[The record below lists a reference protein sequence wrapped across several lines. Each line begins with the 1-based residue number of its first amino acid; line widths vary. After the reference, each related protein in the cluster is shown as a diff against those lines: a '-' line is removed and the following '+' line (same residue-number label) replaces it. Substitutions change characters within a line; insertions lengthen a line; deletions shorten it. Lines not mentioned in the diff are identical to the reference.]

1 MNMRNS
7 IICLFSAVLMLA
19 GCRERKAEQFQAL
32 PFPDVTPPG
41 MVDDYQA
48 RADYAAEHFWDKFT
62 DSERNYPSDSS
73 LVSGV
78 RKDDVES
85 KFANWVGLLDMVDP
99 KVAEKSVSR
108 LFDRVE
114 QCEKK
119 DTSSNVFET
128 LTGFVQ
134 KYFYDPNSP
143 FRNEE
148 LYLPFVRKL
157 AKCELIEDIVRSKY
171 VREALM
177 CSLNRPGTPATDFR
191 FRNKYGKIRKLY
203 SINAEWTLL
212 FFSNPGCEAC
222 MNIINVLKDN
232 PVISG
237 MVKDKRLAV
246 VNVYIDEDVEAWRS
260 YMPVYPE
267 QWYNGY
273 DPDMVIRNE
282 LLYDVRAIPSLYLL
296 DRKKNVIF
304 KDAPEQKVFSYLENL
319 SR

>member
-7 IICLFSAVLMLA
+7 IIYLFSAVLLLA
-19 GCRERKAEQFQAL
+19 GCREKKAEQFQAL
-32 PFPDVTPPG
+32 PFPDVAVPG
-41 MVDDYQA
+41 LMEEQHDIANYM
-48 RADYAAEHFWDKFT
+48 AEHFWDKFT
-62 DSERNYPSDSS
+62 DPERNYPSDSV

-78 RKDDVES
+78 RKQEVEG
-85 KFANWVGLLDMVDP
+85 KFANWVGLLDMVSP
-99 KVAEKSVSR
+99 KTAEKSLNK
-108 LFDRVE
+108 LFDKAFS
-114 QCEKK
+114 CEMK

-128 LTGFVQ
+128 LTGFVE
-134 KYFYDPNSP
+134 KYLYDPNSP
-143 FRNEE
+143 YRNEE
-148 LYLPFVRKL
+148 LYLPYVRKL
-157 AKCELIEDIVRSKY
+157 AKCELIEEIVRSRY

-203 SINAEWTLL
+203 NINAEWTLL

-260 YMPVYPE
+260 YMPIYPE

-273 DPDMVIRNE
+273 DPDMVIRND

-304 KDAPEQKVFSYLENL
+304 KDAPEHKVFSYLESL